1 MSQFQPIENPRLRV
15 VEDLRIRNKDNMKRI
30 AGEYFGSKF
39 TYAET
44 FQMFEDYKKAFIHL
58 DGLDESAITISAPST
73 IASVNA
79 FYGAIDANKIANM
92 VGPGFLHAYT
102 EKYTKGVNSRIA
114 VIFDGFLSDDLVSK
128 LHQAGVK
135 NLIVTSVTDYMNPI
149 VKLAGQTK
157 GLIDNKDFLDEYVK
171 SHKSLPQGMEIM
183 RLKEFATLGKKIK
196 EPFNFPYEEGK
207 IAAHFLTGATTS
219 QMPKCVRLY
228 ADGITK
234 MACVYDH
241 LWYDLNANDRNTIF
255 IPIFYAT
262 GVIHGIHCG
271 GLIYGMTLIYKPKYD
286 RFAFGK
292 DLLDS
297 KATIALAA
305 PSHVAT
311 LDESGLADGALSHVR
326 SIYIGGEA
334 IMPAQME
341 KFRLTAKRLGIKNI
355 LNSYGMTETGSGSG
369 SSDVEFEDIRDV
381 SVRPLPGMRYRIT
394 DPVTGDNLPDNQ
406 RGILE
411 VSSPCVTAGY
421 MEEEKNKELF
431 TADGWVHTGDIA
443 IRYSNGKYRVFGR
456 ATDCFVNG
464 GKTYPMYDIEEQVLV
479 HPGVAEAE
487 VIKFKINGEE
497 YPAIVV
503 VLKSAWHD
511 KAASVLR
518 DISAI
523 DVPGM
528 EYLLGVRFIDKFK
541 TNPITA
547 KRDVLSLPEETT
559 GYYLADKDS
568 DAIFRVDIGAGK
580 TIVSDKD
587 VTIITM

>member
-1 MSQFQPIENPRLRV
+1 MSQFQPIESPRLRV

-44 FQMFEDYKKAFIHL
+44 FQMFEDYKRAFIHL

-102 EKYTKGVNSRIA
+102 EKYTKGVNSRTA
-114 VIFDGFLSDDLVSK
+114 VIFDGFLSDDLVPK

-149 VKLAGQTK
+149 VKMAGQAK
-157 GLIDNKDFLDEYVK
+157 GLIDNGDFLDEYVK

-183 RLKEFATLGKKIK
+183 RLKEFASLGKKIK

-207 IAAHFLTGATTS
+207 IAAHFLTGGTTS
-219 QMPKCVRLY
+219 QIPKCVKLY
-228 ADGITK
+228 ADGLTK
-234 MACVYDH
+234 MACIYDK
-241 LWYDLNANDRNTIF
+241 LWFDFEYGDRNTVF
-255 IPIFYAT
+255 IPLFYAT
-262 GVIHGIHCG
+262 GAIHGVHA
-271 GLIYGMTLIYKPKYD
+271 GLFKGATLIYKPKYD
-286 RFAFGK
+286 RFSFGK
-292 DLLDS
+292 DLIDS
-297 KATIALAA
+297 KAKVALVA

-311 LDESGLADGALSHVR
+311 LDESGLADNSLNH
-326 SIYIGGEA
+326 IKYIFIGGEA
-334 IMPAQME
+334 IMPAQIE
-341 KFRLTAKRLGIKNI
+341 KFRRTAKRLGVKHIINA
-355 LNSYGMTETGSGSG
+355 YGMTETGSMTGL
-369 SSDVEFEDIRDV
+369 SDPHYSTLDDV
-381 SVRPLPGMRYRIT
+381 SVTPVPGVQYRIVN
-394 DPVTGDNLPDNQ
+394 PDNGEVLPDNK

-411 VSSPCVTAGY
+411 MYSPCTMAGY
-421 MEEEKNKELF
+421 MEEEKNKALF

-443 IRYSNGKYRVFGR
+443 IRYNNGKYRVFGR

-464 GKTYPMYDIEEQVLV
+464 SKTYPMYDIEEQVLV
-479 HPGVAEAE
+479 HPAVAEAE

-511 KAASVLR
+511 KASSVLR
-518 DISAI
+518 DVSAI

-559 GYYLADKDS
+559 GYYLVDKDS
-568 DAIFRVDIGAGK
+568 DAIYRVDIGAGK

-587 VTIITM
+587 VTIITV